1 MKKLRALVFA
11 KKNDLSRV
19 IEIVKKLTV
28 ILSRVI
34 EPRELRF
41 LKKPTGKKTAR

>member
-11 KKNDLSRV
+11 KRND
-19 IEIVKKLTV
+19 
-28 ILSRVI
+28 LSRVI

-41 LKKPTGKKTAR
+41 LLKPTGKKQLDKMMSKPKSLKN

>member
-11 KKNDLSRV
+11 KKNNLSRG
-19 IEIVKKLTV
+19 
-28 ILSRVI
+28 I

-41 LKKPTGKKTAR
+41 LKKQPGKKQVDKMMSKPKSLKN